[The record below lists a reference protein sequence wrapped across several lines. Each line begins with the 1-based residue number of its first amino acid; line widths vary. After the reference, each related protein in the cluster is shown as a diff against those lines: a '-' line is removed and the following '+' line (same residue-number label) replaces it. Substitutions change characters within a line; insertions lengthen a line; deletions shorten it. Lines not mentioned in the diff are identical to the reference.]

1 MRRLQIGWLTWAGA
15 VVAMLLTLA
24 LRVSAEE
31 VGTVA
36 AVEGTAEIERGGAR
50 TPAQNGAA
58 ISLGDQLW
66 TGRPGRLRVVFQDD
80 SLLTVD
86 DDSHVRVDEHVFDPA
101 ATGKTRSL
109 LGLLQGKV
117 AAVVSDYYHQPG
129 TRYEIKTPNAVAG
142 VRGTEFSVS
151 YDAHTD
157 VTDVLS
163 INGVVSVHS
172 AIDPSAPGILITAN
186 EATSVVAAEPPSQ
199 PRRLDDLLIRQE
211 QRQIEFMGTGWLE
224 SVSSAHPVASGAN
237 VPQPDRAPVVV
248 TTAGLNGSAA
258 TGGPIPQM
266 QDASSI
272 LGAPPAVVKTTTGNL
287 GIDVGR
293 PHP

>member
-1 MRRLQIGWLTWAGA
+1 MRGLRIGWLTWAGA
-15 VVAMLLTLA
+15 VTAMLLA
-24 LRVSAEE
+24 LVLRATAQE
-31 VGTVA
+31 VGTIA
-36 AVEGTAEIERGGAR
+36 AVEGVAEIERGGAR
-50 TPAQNGAA
+50 APAENGAMIA
-58 ISLGDQLW
+58 LGDQLW
-66 TGRPGRLRVVFQDD
+66 TGRPGRLRVVFQDE
-80 SLLTVD
+80 SLLTLD
-86 DDSHVRVDEHVFDPA
+86 DDSHVSVDEHVFDPG

-142 VRGTEFSVS
+142 VRGTEFSVR
-151 YDAHTD
+151 YDANAD

-172 AIDPSAPGILITAN
+172 AVDPSAPGILITAN

-211 QRQIEFMGTGWLE
+211 QREIQFMGTGSLE
-224 SVSSAHPVASGAN
+224 SVSSAHPVVSGAN
-237 VPQPDRAPVVV
+237 VPQPDRAPAVV

-258 TGGPIPQM
+258 ARGPVPQM
-266 QDASSI
+266 QDASSL